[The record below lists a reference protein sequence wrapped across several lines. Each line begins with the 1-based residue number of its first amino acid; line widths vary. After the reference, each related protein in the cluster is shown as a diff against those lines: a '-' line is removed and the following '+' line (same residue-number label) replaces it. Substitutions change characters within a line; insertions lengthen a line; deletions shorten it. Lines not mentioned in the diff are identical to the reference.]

1 MDVWAGLGGPWSRID
16 HKLRQWKWC
25 ECSAC
30 DDRAVHRAAEK
41 IAGDKI
47 VTHFWAKPIPP
58 REFDWCAYRDNDEP
72 DDDGHMIQGWGR
84 TEQDAIDDLI
94 ALIEDSRS

>member
-1 MDVWAGLGGPWSRID
+1 MTL
-16 HKLRQWKWC
+16 QT
-25 ECSAC
+25 
-30 DDRAVHRAAEK
+30 AEK
-41 IAGDKI
+41 IIGEKI

-72 DDDGHMIQGWGR
+72 DDDGHMLQGWGR

-94 ALIEDSRS
+94 EQLRDHDDDGKIEGSEAWSKANGKFGVGA